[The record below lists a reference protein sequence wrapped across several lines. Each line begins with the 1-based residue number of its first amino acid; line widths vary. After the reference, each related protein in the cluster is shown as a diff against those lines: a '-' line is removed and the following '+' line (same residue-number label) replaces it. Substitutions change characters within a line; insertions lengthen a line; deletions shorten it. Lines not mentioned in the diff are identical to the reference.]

1 MSASTL
7 TLYRHILKAAR
18 TLPSR
23 NRAGI
28 IEDIKLEFRENR
40 AVTDA
45 AALRAKIAL
54 ANDGLDRMRAY
65 TGLDSGS
72 SAWDVSL
79 KGPFDGTNGMG
90 EKEDSK
96 REDGR

>member
-1 MSASTL
+1 
-7 TLYRHILKAAR
+7 
-18 TLPSR
+18 
-23 NRAGI
+23 
-28 IEDIKLEFRENR
+28 
-40 AVTDA
+40 
-45 AALRAKIAL
+45 
-54 ANDGLDRMRAY
+54 MRAY

>member
-18 TLPSR
+18 TFPSR

-90 EKEDSK
+90 EKKEEK
-96 REDGR
+96 KDGR